1 MASRGAS
8 SIVRIIFIFFLLG
21 VCLVVALAALGSQ
34 GIPRAASREFGSPSP
49 RLSTTQKIFYSAR
62 LMLNHSE
69 MTVPA
74 NAFGEPQSFTIQIGE
89 SVGSIANRLANQ
101 GLVRNAD
108 AFRIYMVYAGLD
120 TSVQAGN
127 YELSPVMSA
136 IDIAQSLQDAT
147 PQAVRFTVLAGWRI
161 EEVAAALP
169 TSGLNIQP
177 DDLLRAAHEPL
188 TQIFPPGLPQ
198 VTNLEGFIYP
208 GIYQFDRAISA
219 DEMLAA
225 FLQRFDENVTPEL
238 RAGFERQGLDLYQA
252 VIMASIVERE
262 AVVDEEA
269 PMIASVFLNRW
280 RIGMKLDSDPTVQYA
295 VGYNSKQETWW
306 TNPLSFADIA
316 TKSPYNTYNQ
326 AGLPPGPICNPG
338 AAALQAVAFPAQSP
352 YYFFRARCDGSGKH
366 NFAISY
372 AEHLEFGCD

>member
-8 SIVRIIFIFFLLG
+8 SFVRIIFIFFLLG
-21 VCLVVALAALGSQ
+21 ICLVAGLAVFGSQ
-34 GIPRAASREFGSPSP
+34 GIPRAAAREFGSPSP
-49 RLSTTQKIFYSAR
+49 RLSTTQRIFYSAR
-62 LMLNHSE
+62 LMVNHSDL
-69 MTVPA
+69 TVPA

-89 SVGSIANRLANQ
+89 SVGSIANRLENQ

-108 AFRIYMVYAGLD
+108 ALRIYMVYAGLD

-127 YELSPVMSA
+127 YEISPTLSA

-147 PQAVRFTVLAGWRI
+147 PQEVRFTVLAGWRI

-177 DDLLRAAHEPL
+177 DDLLRAAREPQ
-188 TQIFPPGLPQ
+188 TQIFPPGVPQ

-208 GIYQFDRAISA
+208 GVYQFDRAIAA
-219 DEMLAA
+219 DDMLAA

-295 VGYNSKQETWW
+295 VGYNSEQGTWW

-316 TKSPYNTYNQ
+316 TISPYNTYNQ

>member
-8 SIVRIIFIFFLLG
+8 SFVRIIFIFFLLG
-21 VCLVVALAALGSQ
+21 ICLVAGLAVFGSQ
-34 GIPRAASREFGSPSP
+34 GIPRAAAREFGSPSP
-49 RLSTTQKIFYSAR
+49 RLSTIQKIFYSAR
-62 LMLNHSE
+62 LMVNHSDL
-69 MTVPA
+69 TVPA

-89 SVGSIANRLANQ
+89 SVGSIANRLENQ

-127 YELSPVMSA
+127 YEISPTLNS

-147 PQAVRFTVLAGWRI
+147 PQEVRFTVLAGWRI

-169 TSGLNIQP
+169 TSGLNILP
-177 DDLLRAAHEPL
+177 DELLRTAREPQ

-208 GIYQFDRAISA
+208 GVYQFDRAIAA
-219 DEMLAA
+219 DDMLAA

-295 VGYNSKQETWW
+295 VGYNSEQETWW

>member
-8 SIVRIIFIFFLLG
+8 SFVRIIFIFFLLG
-21 VCLVVALAALGSQ
+21 VCLLVALAAVGSQ
-34 GIPRAASREFGSPSP
+34 GIPRAAAREFGSPSP
-49 RLSTTQKIFYSAR
+49 SLSNLQLVLYSVQ
-62 LMLNHSE
+62 LMINQSDL
-69 MTVPA
+69 TIPA
-74 NAFGEPQSFTIQIGE
+74 DAFGEPKTFSIQMGE
-89 SVGSIANRLANQ
+89 SVGTIANRLENQ
-101 GLVRNAD
+101 GLIRNAD
-108 AFRIYMVYAGLD
+108 AFRIYMIYTGLD
-120 TSVQAGN
+120 TTVQAGN
-127 YELSPVMSA
+127 YEITPAVNA
-136 IDIAQSLQDAT
+136 IHIAQSLQDAT
-147 PQAVRFTVLAGWRI
+147 PKEVRFTVLAGWRI

-169 TSGLNIQP
+169 TSGLNLQP
-177 DDLLRAAHEPL
+177 DDLLGAAREPVF
-188 TQIFPPGLPQ
+188 QIFPPGLPQ

-219 DEMLAA
+219 DEMLGA

-295 VGYNSKQETWW
+295 VGYNSEQETWW

-366 NFAISY
+366 NFAVSY
-372 AEHLEFGCD
+372 AEHLENGCD

>member
-1 MASRGAS
+1 
-8 SIVRIIFIFFLLG
+8 
-21 VCLVVALAALGSQ
+21 
-34 GIPRAASREFGSPSP
+34 
-49 RLSTTQKIFYSAR
+49 
-62 LMLNHSE
+62 
-69 MTVPA
+69 
-74 NAFGEPQSFTIQIGE
+74 
-89 SVGSIANRLANQ
+89 
-101 GLVRNAD
+101 
-108 AFRIYMVYAGLD
+108 
-120 TSVQAGN
+120 
-127 YELSPVMSA
+127 
-136 IDIAQSLQDAT
+136 
-147 PQAVRFTVLAGWRI
+147 
-161 EEVAAALP
+161 
-169 TSGLNIQP
+169 
-177 DDLLRAAHEPL
+177 
-188 TQIFPPGLPQ
+188 
-198 VTNLEGFIYP
+198 VTNVEGFIYP
-208 GIYQFDRAISA
+208 GVYQFDRAISA

-295 VGYNSKQETWW
+295 VGYNSEQGTWW

-316 TKSPYNTYNQ
+316 TISPYNTYNQ